1 MTTIEDIDST
11 ARDTSATALAG
22 IAGATEG
29 LRKARDEALVQFIA
43 DFEWQDIPVQRVPL
57 AWADTH
63 GTRRAPGGIVHLV
76 EYHSTR
82 DGLRRPGFHAVDEC
96 ADVWLCPGHQTAK
109 PRVSAG
115 RRMDRLEVTFAGT
128 WTIAFAD
135 AEEAIMVPAPE
146 PHLEVAAARGEALGT
161 VVHAR

>member
-29 LRKARDEALVQFIA
+29 LRKARDEALVQFI
-43 DFEWQDIPVQRVPL
+43 PL